1 MSEKIGRND
10 PCHCGSGKKLKVC
23 HGQSS
28 AKSYQL
34 WTIDGVLVLVLIWF
48 FSSEQEPAITSNNLS
63 SNSLIPQA
71 PNKLIPPGGAPPGKV
86 WSSEHGHWHDSP
98 SIPTTASA
106 SSGLGE
112 PKQQPPGDV
121 PPGKVW
127 SSEHG
132 HWHDSPSIPAAA
144 SPSSGLKEPKLQ
156 PSGDTPPGKLWSSEH
171 GHWHDSP
178 SISKNTGPSLELKE
192 PKIQPPGDVPPGK
205 VWSQE
210 HGHFHDE

>member
-34 WTIDGVLVLVLIWF
+34 WTIAGVLVLVLIWF
-48 FSSEQEPAITSNNLS
+48 FSSEQESAITPNNLS
-63 SNSLIPQA
+63 SNSFIPQA

-86 WSSEHGHWHDSP
+86 WSSEHGH
-98 SIPTTASA
+98 
-106 SSGLGE
+106 L
-112 PKQQPPGDV
+112 
-121 PPGKVW
+121 
-127 SSEHG
+127 
-132 HWHDSPSIPAAA
+132 
-144 SPSSGLKEPKLQ
+144 
-156 PSGDTPPGKLWSSEH
+156 
-171 GHWHDSP
+171 HDSP

-192 PKIQPPGDVPPGK
+192 PKLQPPGDVPLGK